1 MPETII
7 SPIPEEKE
15 PGNEAADQEKTETAE
30 PSEAIS
36 ETALPSEPL
45 NEQEIATQQLFRRFS
60 ILDRIEHWVFITSFL
75 TLGLTG
81 LVQRY
86 SESPIS
92 QAIIRGL
99 GGIEMTRSIH
109 HVAAILMMLSV
120 IYHIGAVVYKI
131 YVRRV
136 RMSMLPTPYD
146 FSAAWDTVKYF
157 LGIRKHP
164 AQQGRFTFEEKVEY
178 WAVVW
183 GTIVM
188 GLTGFMM
195 WNPILT
201 TRFLDG
207 QFIPAAKYA
216 HSMEAVLAVLS
227 IFLWHFYHIFVKT
240 FNKSMFNGRLNKHQ
254 MVKEHPLEL
263 ADINAGLAER
273 PTDPKKINQ
282 RKKIFYPTYGVVA
295 ALMVVGVI
303 FFVTFEE
310 TAITTVPPP
319 ATTEEAFVPLPPT
332 PLPTQRPTAT
342 SSPVG
347 ESPTWENSI
356 AGIFANRCTSCH
368 GEVAKLGDLD
378 LSTYDTAMVGGKS
391 GPVIIPGNA
400 DESLLV
406 QIQEAGGHPGQLTES
421 EIALVRDWITAG
433 APEQ

>member
-1 MPETII
+1 MPEPTIP
-7 SPIPEEKE
+7 PIPENEE
-15 PGNEAADQEKTETAE
+15 PVNETAGQE
-30 PSEAIS
+30 LNESAETNQAIS
-36 ETALPSEPL
+36 EIVLPPTSQT
-45 NEQEIATQQLFRRFS
+45 EQEITTKQLFKRFS
-60 ILDRIEHWVFITSFL
+60 ILDRIEHWVFISSFL
-75 TLGLTG
+75 ILGLTG

-86 SESPIS
+86 SESPIA
-92 QAIIRGL
+92 QAIIQGS

-120 IYHIGAVVYKI
+120 IYHIGAVGYKI

-157 LGIRKHP
+157 LGIKKHP

-240 FNKSMFNGRLNKHQ
+240 FNKSMFNGKLDKHQ
-254 MVKEHPLEL
+254 MVEEHPLEL
-263 ADINAGLAER
+263 ADIKAGLAER
-273 PTDPKKINQ
+273 PTDPQKINQ

-295 ALMVVGVI
+295 ALMLVGVI
-303 FFVTFEE
+303 FFVTYEE
-310 TAITTVPPP
+310 TAITTVPPS
-319 ATTEEAFVPLPPT
+319 ASTEEVFVPLTPT

-342 SSPVG
+342 SSPIG
-347 ESPTWENSI
+347 EAPTWENSI
-356 AGIFANRCTSCH
+356 AGIFADRCTSCH

-378 LSTYDTAMVGGKS
+378 LSTYDTAIQGGKS
-391 GPVIIPGNA
+391 GPAIIPGNP
-400 DESLLV
+400 DESLLI
-406 QIQEAGGHPGQLTES
+406 QLQEAGGHPGQLTES
-421 EIALVRDWITAG
+421 EIALVREWITAE
-433 APEQ
+433 APEE